1 MVLYILPNGFI
12 IMFEVQ
18 VIVDLKKGISDPEG
32 TNTLKALNLLGFTN
46 VTSAKTTRTFDL
58 MVDEKDQKKVEK
70 DVEQMCQRLLIN
82 PVIHTYNIKIIKK
95 K

>member
-1 MVLYILPNGFI
+1 
-12 IMFEVQ
+12 MFEVQ
-18 VIVDLKKGISDPEG
+18 VTVDLKKGISDPEG

-82 PVIHTYNIKIIKK
+82 PVIHTYNTKIIKK

>member
-1 MVLYILPNGFI
+1 M
-12 IMFEVQ
+12 
-18 VIVDLKKGISDPEG
+18 KKLS
-32 TNTLKALNLLGFTN
+32 
-46 VTSAKTTRTFDL
+46 TFDL
-58 MVDEKDQKKVEK
+58 MVDEKNQKKVEK